1 MKSIEEQLSSYA
13 AYHRDARNIV
23 THFIGIPMI
32 VLAVAVLLSAP
43 QLALNG
49 LTLTP
54 AHVVTLLAVAY
65 YLRLEWRMGALMAV
79 WMLLNLWLALW
90 IASQGT
96 LAWLGGGVALF
107 VVGWV
112 VQFVGHFYEGRKP
125 AFVDDIMGLIIGPLF
140 VAAEA
145 LFLFGLRSD
154 LQTHIEQQA
163 GPVRRA
169 GVNFGA
175 SIDSDDTKVT

>member
-1 MKSIEEQLSSYA
+1 MKSIEQQLSNYA

-43 QLALNG
+43 QVTVAG
-49 LTLTP
+49 VPFTP
-54 AHVVTLLAVAY
+54 AHAVTLLAIAY
-65 YLRLEWRMGALMAV
+65 YLRLEWRMGALMTV

-112 VQFVGHFYEGRKP
+112 FQFVGHFYEGRKP

-140 VAAEA
+140 VAVEA
-145 LFLFGLRSD
+145 LFLFGLRRD
-154 LQTHIEQQA
+154 LQAQIEQQV
-163 GPVRRA
+163 GPVRRT
-169 GVNFGA
+169 GVSPA
-175 SIDSDDTKVT
+175 TTIDSDDAKVT